1 MRIGYPVQALKHMIS
16 IKVEDTPATRL
27 ETVTGC
33 EADVQ
38 LYLDFMQAHYPG
50 CVWTW
55 NPDTKPPETGVLLII
70 LKGIVTSTT

>member
-1 MRIGYPVQALKHMIS
+1 MIS
-16 IKVEDTPATRL
+16 IKIEDTPAARI
-27 ETVTGC
+27 ETVTGRK
-33 EADVQ
+33 ADVQ
-38 LYLDFMQAHYPG
+38 FYLDSMQAQYPE